1 MSIASLVASHNS
13 GDNWVLNLVPL
24 KNHGLVSSLSD
35 GSLKLYPL
43 NINQDR
49 NFAPL
54 RTIKA
59 HKSSINSA
67 RSVDGENLIGTAS
80 EDAIKIFDLRNS
92 GDSPVA
98 VFNNPRNIPFL
109 SLDFKNNY
117 VAGGTELKQAD
128 AELYIWDLRSKD
140 VVRSF
145 VDSHH
150 DDITE
155 IKFHPTDDSILL
167 SGSTDGYVN
176 IYDLSIPDEDD
187 ALHQV
192 INFASIHS
200 AGWLSPKRIY
210 TLSHMETFAIH
221 ELNDKSEDSHEP
233 KPQEFGDVREN
244 WECEYVVDL
253 YPGFVA
259 VGANSYVI
267 YLCRLE

>member
-1 MSIASLVASHNS
+1 MSVASLIASHNS
-13 GDNWVLNLVPL
+13 GDNWVLDLVPL

-43 NINQDR
+43 NANQDR
-49 NFAPL
+49 NFAPI

-59 HKSSINSA
+59 HQSSINSA
-67 RSVDGENLIGTAS
+67 RSVDGENLIGTAA
-80 EDAIKIFDLRNS
+80 EDSIKIFDLRNN
-92 GDSPVA
+92 DDKPVA
-98 VFNNPRNIPFL
+98 TFNNSRNIPFL

-128 AELYIWDLRSKD
+128 AELHIWDFRTKD
-140 VVRSF
+140 IVRSF
-145 VDSHH
+145 IDSHH
-150 DDITE
+150 DDLTE

-221 ELNDKSEDSHEP
+221 ELNDKSDESHEP
-233 KPQEFGDVREN
+233 KPQEFGDVREL
-244 WECEYVVDL
+244 WDCEYVVDV
-253 YPGFVA
+253 YPGFIA
-259 VGANSYVI
+259 TGANSYVVTFVS
-267 YLCRLE
+267 

>member
-1 MSIASLVASHNS
+1 MSVASWIGTHSS
-13 GDNWVLNLVPL
+13 GDNWVLSLVPL

-43 NINQDR
+43 TNTPDR
-49 NFAPL
+49 NFSPI

-59 HKSSINSA
+59 HETSINA
-67 RSVDGENLIGTAS
+67 TRSVDGVNLIGTAA
-80 EDAIKIFDLRNS
+80 EDSIKIFDLRNNN
-92 GDSPVA
+92 DSPVA

-128 AELYIWDLRSKD
+128 AELHIWDMRTKD
-140 VVRSF
+140 IVRSF

-155 IKFHPTDDSILL
+155 IKFHPSDDNILL

-176 IYDLSIPDEDD
+176 IYNLSIEDEDD

-221 ELNDKSEDSHEP
+221 ELNDVSDESHEP
-233 KPQEFGDVREN
+233 KPLEFGDVREP
-244 WECEYVVDL
+244 WDCEYVVDV
-253 YPGFVA
+253 YPGFIA
-259 VGANSYVI
+259 TGTNS
-267 YLCRLE
+267 